1 MSDIPSFKPEW
12 NLDDPNII
20 GNNADLFKTI
30 NETIARIKLIKEIGL
45 ANLYEKGVLMKN
57 PYSTVYDMVSAI
69 KNIPIGT
76 GLPIFLPFQKTNF
89 YNGYFSDDGIGVLLS
104 LPGVQNQNSIYK
116 KILFNDL
123 KNSFFL
129 NCKYAYNYSL
139 SDGRTD
145 NKKVLLETELSNLEI
160 GKTIFCFISYCEKQD
175 SSVTPFSFEDDYIWE
190 EVYSPLESI
199 GYNSTLMKVAIYKT
213 SSISNFKNKINFNI
227 PINGKVAVALLYLND
242 YNYGDYNFIVTQN
255 TISGDEET
263 QILKTEEAPYI
274 WIIQNSSEEKISS
287 GLKEICDDSIFLY
300 HTKDDSSLE
309 ILYDNQDLDKYLVNN
324 ASVKHILGLKIGV
337 KE

>member
-20 GNNADLFKTI
+20 GTNADLFKTI

-89 YNGYFSDDGIGVLLS
+89 YNGYFSDDGTGVLLS
-104 LPGVQNQNSIYK
+104 LPRVQNQNSIYK

-139 SDGRTD
+139 SDGKTD
-145 NKKVLLETELSNLEI
+145 NKKVLLERFINT
-160 GKTIFCFISYCEKQD
+160 TIVFIVYIENSKANTTCPFISN
-175 SSVTPFSFEDDYIWE
+175 I
-190 EVYSPLESI
+190 
-199 GYNSTLMKVAIYKT
+199 YN
-213 SSISNFKNKINFNI
+213 NINAMLI
-227 PINGKVAVALLYLND
+227 
-242 YNYGDYNFIVTQN
+242 
-255 TISGDEET
+255 TI
-263 QILKTEEAPYI
+263 
-274 WIIQNSSEEKISS
+274 
-287 GLKEICDDSIFLY
+287 
-300 HTKDDSSLE
+300 
-309 ILYDNQDLDKYLVNN
+309 
-324 ASVKHILGLKIGV
+324 
-337 KE
+337 